1 MERLASFVLVGLAL
15 GAPLVR
21 AQPAAPPVPAQ
32 MRLSLAPEEHVCLGP
47 VVPWH
52 DPSDPLFFAT
62 GPTARLDQHELWAG
76 GLAPLV
82 AVRYDGA
89 AVRLVVLGAPM
100 QTRIDLS
107 HFSLRSRW
115 PFC

>member
-1 MERLASFVLVGLAL
+1 
-15 GAPLVR
+15 
-21 AQPAAPPVPAQ
+21 
-32 MRLSLAPEEHVCLGP
+32 MRLSLAPEEHVCPGP
-47 VVPWH
+47 VLPWH

-76 GLAPLV
+76 GLSPLV
-82 AVRYDGA
+82 AVRYDGDML
-89 AVRLVVLGAPM
+89 RLLVLGAPM

-107 HFSLRSRW
+107 AFSLRSRW